1 MTRNYE
7 RRWWILAVLCLS
19 LVLISV
25 SNTSLNV
32 GLPSLAR
39 NLHASASQLQWI
51 VDAYSLVFAGLL
63 LTAGSLGDRYGRKRA
78 LNVGL
83 VIFGLASGA
92 AAVSTS
98 AGQLVV
104 ARGAMG
110 VGAGLVMPATLSV
123 LAQVFPQRERPKAIA
138 IWAGFA
144 GAGGAGGSV
153 LSGWLL
159 LHFWWGSIF
168 LTNIGVALVALAAG
182 AWLIPRADEPHDA
195 PLDPAGAVLSIA
207 ALGALIYAVIEAPA
221 RGWAAPATAAWLGIA
236 GAFLVAFVWW
246 ERRCENPMLDMA
258 FFSNPTFTAA
268 TTTLTFIFF
277 TMYGMVF
284 LLTQYLQLVLGL
296 SPLQAGLRILP
307 IPIVFMATAPLS
319 AGMVERWGQRRVVGL
334 GLVTLAAGM
343 AIISRAGIRADYSV
357 LTLGLA
363 VSALGMGVTMAPSTG
378 AIMRS
383 LPLRK
388 AGVGSAV
395 NDATR
400 ELGGALGVAVLGS
413 ILASQ
418 FRRNLLPAIQ
428 GLPSLGRAGT
438 ANLGAAL
445 GSASN
450 LPAGSGS
457 VFATSARGAFV
468 DALHVTLLVA
478 VAVALVAAV
487 FVTTLLGRPA
497 VWELPSAIE
506 AAGDVGAS
514 RPRTTPGTDAA

>member
-1 MTRNYE
+1 
-7 RRWWILAVLCLS
+7 
-19 LVLISV
+19 
-25 SNTSLNV
+25 
-32 GLPSLAR
+32 
-39 NLHASASQLQWI
+39 
-51 VDAYSLVFAGLL
+51 
-63 LTAGSLGDRYGRKRA
+63 
-78 LNVGL
+78 
-83 VIFGLASGA
+83 
-92 AAVSTS
+92 
-98 AGQLVV
+98 
-104 ARGAMG
+104 
-110 VGAGLVMPATLSV
+110 
-123 LAQVFPQRERPKAIA
+123 
-138 IWAGFA
+138 
-144 GAGGAGGSV
+144 V

-168 LTNIGVALVALAAG
+168 LTNIAVALVALAAG
-182 AWLIPRADEPHDA
+182 AWLIPRADDHQQA
-195 PLDPAGAVLSIA
+195 PLDPGGAVLSIA
-207 ALGALIYAVIEAPA
+207 ALGALIYAIIEAPA
-221 RGWAAPATAAWLGIA
+221 RGWVSPATAAWLGIA
-236 GAFLVAFVWW
+236 AVFLVAFVWW

-277 TMYGMVF
+277 AMYGMVF
-284 LLTQYLQLVLGL
+284 LLTQYLQLVLRL

-363 VSALGMGVTMAPSTG
+363 VSALGMGVTMAPSTA

-428 GLPSLGRAGT
+428 GLPALGRAGT

-450 LPAGSGS
+450 LPASSGS
-457 VFATSARGAFV
+457 VFAASARGAFV
-468 DALHVTLLVA
+468 DALHITLLVA

-487 FVTTLLGRPA
+487 FVTTLLGRPS
-497 VWELPSAIE
+497 VWELPAAIE
-506 AAGDVGAS
+506 AAGDVAAS
-514 RPRTTPGTDAA
+514 RPRTAPGTDAA

>member
-1 MTRNYE
+1 MTRDYE

-39 NLHASASQLQWI
+39 DLHASASQLQWI
-51 VDAYSLVFAGLL
+51 VDSYSLVFAGLL
-63 LTAGSLGDRYGRKRA
+63 LTAGSLGDRYGRKGA

-92 AAVSTS
+92 AAISTS
-98 AGQLVV
+98 AGQLVI
-104 ARGAMG
+104 ARGVMG
-110 VGAGLVMPATLSV
+110 VGAALVMPATLSV
-123 LAQVFPQRERPKAIA
+123 LAQVFPERERPRAIA

-159 LHFWWGSIF
+159 IHFWWGSIF
-168 LTNIGVALVALAAG
+168 LTNIAVALVALAAG
-182 AWLIPRADEPHDA
+182 AWLIPRAGDHEQA

-207 ALGALIYAVIEAPA
+207 ALGALIYAIIEAPA
-221 RGWAAPATAAWLGIA
+221 RGWAAPMTATWLGIA
-236 GAFLVAFVWW
+236 AAFLAAFVWW
-246 ERRCENPMLDMA
+246 ERRCKNPMLDMA
-258 FFSNPTFTAA
+258 LFNNPMFTAA

-284 LLTQYLQLVLGL
+284 LMTQYLQLVLGL
-296 SPLQAGLRILP
+296 SPLEAGLRILP

-319 AGMVERWGQRRVVGL
+319 AGMVERWGQRRVVGV
-334 GLVTLAAGM
+334 GLVILATGM
-343 AIISRAGIRADYSV
+343 AIISRAGVRADYTLV
-357 LTLGLA
+357 TLGLA
-363 VSALGMGVTMAPSTG
+363 MSALGMGVTMAPSTG

-383 LPLRK
+383 LPLGK

-418 FRRNLLPAIQ
+418 FRRNLLPAIH

-445 GSASN
+445 GSASS
-450 LPAGSGS
+450 LPAGSAS

-468 DALHVTLLVA
+468 DALHITMLVA
-478 VAVALVAAV
+478 VGVALVAAG
-487 FVTTLLGRPA
+487 FVTTLLRQPV
-497 VWELPSAIE
+497 VWEVPSVIEPAGEAPSA
-506 AAGDVGAS
+506 
-514 RPRTTPGTDAA
+514 RPRAAPGTDAA